1 MPGGDSARRRRD
13 GPAGGQGDLAE
24 AVEVDRRHRQRQVL
38 EDAVG
43 EVVVAVEE
51 AAEATAPGG
60 EAAVGVELEGGLACV
75 ERRGDVIGSQ
85 LQQRRA
91 LRRGVA
97 ASRER

>member
-1 MPGGDSARRRRD
+1 MPGGDSAGRRRD

-51 AAEATAPGG
+51 AAEAAAPGG
-60 EAAVGVELEGGLACV
+60 KAAVGVELEGGFAGIQGG
-75 ERRGDVIGSQ
+75 GDVVGGQ
-85 LQQRRA
+85 LQECRA
-91 LRRGVA
+91 LRGGVTA
-97 ASRER
+97 AGE